1 VRSIAIVAVV
11 AAALTLTACQADA
24 PSNGSGTASSSPSA
38 SATPIKPAAFVSGG
52 TAEENLAFFGYTVQ
66 QAVAGDSKIETVAVA
81 RALAASAFAVKGI
94 QYNSERTAAGLASD
108 SSFVAVPYA
117 DKCLIAQFGPAIPGI
132 KTSVAAPLQTG
143 GCLVGT
149 GIVTLR

>member
-1 VRSIAIVAVV
+1 V
-11 AAALTLTACQADA
+11 
-24 PSNGSGTASSSPSA
+24 P
-38 SATPIKPAAFVSGG
+38 GG
-52 TAEENLAFFGYTVQ
+52 TAEDNLPFFGYTVQ
-66 QAVAGDSKIETVAVA
+66 QAVAGDTKVETLAVA
-81 RALAASAFAVKGI
+81 RALGASAFAAKGI

-117 DKCLIAQFGPAIPGI
+117 DKCLIAQFGPAIQGI
-132 KTSVAAPLQTG
+132 KTTVTAPLQTG